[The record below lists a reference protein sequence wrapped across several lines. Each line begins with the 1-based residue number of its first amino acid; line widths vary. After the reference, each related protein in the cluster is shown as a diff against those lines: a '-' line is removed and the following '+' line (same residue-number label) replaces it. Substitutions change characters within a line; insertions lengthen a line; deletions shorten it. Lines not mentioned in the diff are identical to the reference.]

1 MEESIDKEVIVKVS
15 DRVSKERKTLDVPI
29 STPISTSTAILKRI
43 RKYFKDIGPFEIR
56 YMSKKQEKTMSAQNL
71 KELSN
76 LLISR

>member
-15 DRVSKERKTLDVPI
+15 DRVSKERKVLEIPI
-29 STPISTSTAILKRI
+29 STPISSSAAILRRI

-56 YMSKKQEKTMSAQNL
+56 YMSTKHEKTMSAQNL